1 MILFGVIVNDG
12 VLAALGAELGF
23 TPVDDTE
30 NADVCI
36 ADVLNIL
43 SVLVVGNNE
52 GVGQRVLSSEGVD
65 RGCGRIVTDVQCGQG
80 GRLNGGEVLS
90 EVLGEDFTIQG
101 GNGEVFVD
109 RNDHG
114 VGADVLCRGLNGA
127 CVGRPHDGRG
137 VGDAGFGLVEVVG
150 SLGEDSGGLFAHN
163 VSFGRFG
170 SCFGWSLSGV
180 SRRSS
185 AVAAGA
191 QCEHHDESEQ
201 KCKGFL
207 HLFSPFLFWTNTSA
221 YLMFLIR

>member
-12 VLAALGAELGF
+12 VLAALGTELGF

-36 ADVLNIL
+36 ADVFNIL

-65 RGCGRIVTDVQCGQG
+65 RSCGRIVTDVQCGQG

-109 RNDHG
+109 RNDYG

-127 CVGRPHDGRG
+127 AS
-137 VGDAGFGLVEVVG
+137 AG
-150 SLGEDSGGLFAHN
+150 HTM
-163 VSFGRFG
+163 
-170 SCFGWSLSGV
+170 
-180 SRRSS
+180 
-185 AVAAGA
+185 VA
-191 QCEHHDESEQ
+191 E
-201 KCKGFL
+201 
-207 HLFSPFLFWTNTSA
+207 
-221 YLMFLIR
+221 